1 MFKHTYL
8 RNRFFYVFAIAVAFF
23 ILGFSFTVLFT
34 IGQVVLVLL
43 FLVSGIDWY
52 LLYQA
57 TQRIKVSRN
66 VNEKLSL
73 GDSQSVHYKLDNQSN
88 RNLLF
93 ELIDEFPE
101 QLQFRSTQKSGSM
114 DAQDELYVETEIRPL
129 IRGEYNFGE
138 THVYIS
144 TPMLRLLE
152 RKVSMQNE
160 TMIKVVPSIIQMR
173 KYALEVFA
181 KTATMAGI
189 RKVRTI
195 GENDEFEQ
203 IRQYQ
208 QGDNFKSI
216 NWKASSR
223 KNELMINQYQ
233 NTRSQ
238 SVYCIVDKGRSMKM
252 PFNGLTL
259 LDYAI
264 NTSLVISNIVLK
276 KYDKAGLITFSEKIG
291 QVVKSENTPKQ
302 LSVLSEQLYNQ
313 KTGFKESNHELLFY
327 YLRQHL
333 KRRSILLY
341 FTNFEN
347 VYDLEKNIDYLKSL
361 NRRHL
366 MIIIFFDNTELQSAK
381 DQPIES
387 ISDVYVNTFA
397 AKAIMEKEQ
406 IRDQLRVNGI
416 QTILTAPENLSVNV
430 INKYLEIKA
439 KRMK

>member
-8 RNRFFYVFAIAVAFF
+8 RNRFFYVLAVVVTLF
-23 ILGFSFTVLFT
+23 ILGFSFPELFT
-34 IGQVVLVLL
+34 IGQFVLAFL
-43 FLVSGIDWY
+43 FMLAGIDWY
-52 LLYQA
+52 LLYH
-57 TQRIKVSRN
+57 TRKDIHVSRAL
-66 VNEKLSL
+66 NEKLSL
-73 GDSQSVHYKLDNQSN
+73 GDNQSIKYTLHN
-88 RNLLF
+88 QSQRRLLF
-93 ELIDEFPE
+93 ELIEEFPK
-101 QLQFRSTQKSGSM
+101 QLQLRSTQKSGIILKN
-114 DAQDELYVETEIRPL
+114 AELEIDIDIRPL
-129 IRGEYNFGE
+129 IRGEYHFGK
-138 THVYIS
+138 THIYIS
-144 TPMLRLLE
+144 TLWLRLLE
-152 RKVSMQNE
+152 RRISMEND
-160 TMIKVVPSIIQMR
+160 TTVKVVPSIIQMR

-238 SVYCIVDKGRSMKM
+238 SVYCIIDKGRSMKM

-264 NTSLVISNIVLK
+264 NTALVISNIVLK

-333 KRRSILLY
+333 KRRSVLLY

-347 VYDLEKNIDYLKSL
+347 IYDLEKNIDYLKSL

-366 MIIIFFDNTELQSAK
+366 MIIVFFNNTELQTVI
-381 DQPIES
+381 DQPIET

-397 AKAIMEKEQ
+397 AKALMEKEK

-416 QTILTAPENLSVNV
+416 QTILTEPENLSVNV

>member
-8 RNRFFYVFAIAVAFF
+8 RDRFFYVFAIAVALF
-23 ILGFSFTVLFT
+23 IIGFSFPIMHVVAQGVLAF
-34 IGQVVLVLL
+34 L
-43 FLVSGIDWY
+43 FLIAAIDYY
-52 LLYQA
+52 LLRNA
-57 TQRIKVSRN
+57 ANKVTVSRQ

-73 GDSQSVHYKLDNQSN
+73 GDNQKIGYELINESKQ
-88 RNLLF
+88 NLLF

-101 QLQFRSTQKSGSM
+101 QLQYRSTQESGNLLPEENI
-114 DAQDELYVETEIRPL
+114 QLKTYIRPL
-129 IRGEYNFGE
+129 VRGEYNFGK
-138 THVYIS
+138 TNVYLS
-144 TPMLRLLE
+144 TPLLRLIE
-152 RKVSMQNE
+152 RRVAIEND
-160 TMIKVVPSIIQMR
+160 TMVKVVPSVIQMR

-208 QGDNFKSI
+208 TGDNFKSI

-238 SVYCIVDKGRSMKM
+238 NIYTIIDKGRSMKM

-313 KTGFKESNHELLFY
+313 KTGFKEANHELLFY

-347 VYDLEKNIDYLKSL
+347 IYELDKNIDY
-361 NRRHL
+361 
-366 MIIIFFDNTELQSAK
+366 
-381 DQPIES
+381 
-387 ISDVYVNTFA
+387 
-397 AKAIMEKEQ
+397 AKALMEKEQ
-406 IRDQLRVNGI
+406 IRDRLRINGI
-416 QTILTAPENLSVNV
+416 QTILTEPENLSVNV